1 LASARRLGG
10 SRKLAAVLAVLA
22 GAVVAPQAAA
32 NVPDPVMRTNPVRV
46 PWTGTSGGVLTTE
59 VTYSDTAA
67 TATATTGDS
76 ISLAGGYTFL
86 LRTCMAYHLQGAA
99 PVSDCAERT
108 VDTRANTAPVS
119 TFAPSVA
126 LSAQPRPTTQPWA
139 SFTPYTE
146 VLSVTAGAAQVIA
159 HSWPDDGLQGAGI
172 AVAGQDQTTG
182 TLPPNSTVTLDGPFN
197 SAINSGQADSICTD
211 QSVGSNGSPLPA
223 GVSTSHPAFPDA
235 PAYYEVGLPTG
246 AHAGEAPLGVML
258 VIHGGAWTLTG
269 AGAVQSVRPDADRWR
284 ARGWETV
291 NLTYRACGH
300 SGDDVLW
307 FYDHARTWFGA
318 DAKICALGGSAGGH
332 LALLIGAD
340 RPGLYCAVSM
350 AGPTDLTRIQ
360 DEHVY
365 NPATDQHDS
374 TLGGRWVHNLAAAAF
389 GEERLAL
396 ESPAA
401 NAAASLKST
410 RVLQGFSANDTAVP
424 YEQAVDLADAM
435 HAANPDA
442 YVDNLQLAAGTVRFV
457 HAPVTQAALDEF
469 YAREVRLVA
478 PITIP
483 TVALDRR

>member
-1 LASARRLGG
+1 LASASGG
-10 SRKLAAVLAVLA
+10 SRGLAAVLVVLA
-22 GAVVAPQAAA
+22 VAVVAPRAAA
-32 NVPDPVMRTNPVRV
+32 NVPDPVTRTSPVRV
-46 PWTGTSGGVLTTE
+46 PWTGTSAGVLTTE

-67 TATATTGDS
+67 TATASTGDS

-86 LRTCMAYHLQGAA
+86 LRTCVAYHLYGAA

-108 VDTRANTAPVS
+108 VDTRAHTAPVAAS
-119 TFAPSVA
+119 APTVT
-126 LSAQPRPTTQPWA
+126 LSAQPRPTTQPWG

-146 VLSVTAGAAQVIA
+146 VLSVSAGAGQVIA
-159 HSWPDDGLQGAGI
+159 QSWPDDGLQGAGI
-172 AVAGQDQTTG
+172 AVAPQEQTVG
-182 TLPPNSTVTLDGPFN
+182 VLPPNSTVTLDGPFN
-197 SAINSGQADSICTD
+197 SAINSGQADSICTA
-211 QSVGSNGSPLPA
+211 QPAGSNGSRLPA
-223 GVSTSHPAFPDA
+223 GVSTDHPAFPAA

-258 VIHGGAWTLTG
+258 VIHGGGWTVTG
-269 AGAVQSVRPDADRWR
+269 IGAVQSVRPDADRWR

-318 DAKICALGGSAGGH
+318 DTKICALGGSAGGH

-340 RPGLYCAVSM
+340 RPDLYCAVSM

-365 NPATDQHDS
+365 NAATGQHDS
-374 TLGGRWVHNLAAAAF
+374 TAGGRWVHNLAAAAF
-389 GEERLAL
+389 GEENLPL

-401 NAAASLKST
+401 KAAASLQST

-424 YEQAVDLADAM
+424 YEQAADLADAM
-435 HAANPDA
+435 RAANPDA
-442 YVDNLQLAAGTVRFV
+442 YVDDLQLAAGPVRFV

-469 YAREVRLVA
+469 FAREARLVA
-478 PITIP
+478 PVTAP